1 MKKIFF
7 VLFAMLLIMLPHMHQ
22 ASAKMPESLS
32 FTIPDGIEPKFI
44 QDYNYG
50 TVIVTRFVLQGNS
63 IDDWT
68 EAFEVINA
76 MKSNYPKTPKEFCDN
91 MIEKRKKAC
100 STVDVSIID
109 QTAESILYEIKS
121 KQCPPFPDEQS
132 LNRAMYGNIN
142 AYILIYTNRTPGGMT
157 KETRDSWLGTIS
169 TAMILPA
176 W

>member
-7 VLFAMLLIMLPHMHQ
+7 VLFSTLLIMLPNIHQ
-22 ASAKMPESLS
+22 ASAKQPESLS
-32 FTIPDGIEPKFI
+32 FTIPDGTEPKFI

-76 MKSNYPKTPKEFCDN
+76 MKSDYPKTPKEFCDN
-91 MIEKRKKAC
+91 MIEKRKKTCA
-100 STVDVSIID
+100 TVDLSIID
-109 QTAESILYEIKS
+109 ETTESILYEIKS
-121 KQCPPFPDEQS
+121 KQCAPFPDEQS
-132 LNRAMYGNIN
+132 LNRALYGKQNVF
-142 AYILIYTNRTPGGMT
+142 ILIYTNRTPGGMT
-157 KETRDSWLGTIS
+157 KQAREGWLGTIS
-169 TAMILPA
+169 TAMIMSG